1 MQPLVNIQS
10 SKFHHYVYVVVL
22 DDKVLKVRK
31 FANANTTYQIGKSC
45 LYVGMT
51 GLDPDTRFDKH
62 KAGIKAN
69 SYVQKYGLRLAPEF
83 VADLQ
88 QPMSYEDARYLEV
101 DVALKLKEKGF
112 AVWQA

>member
-1 MQPLVNIQS
+1 MQPLLKIQS
-10 SKFHHYVYVVVL
+10 SRLHHYVYVVVL
-22 DDKVLKVRK
+22 DKQVLKVRK
-31 FANANTTYQIGKSC
+31 FIKANPNYKIGKPC

-88 QPMSYEDARYLEV
+88 QPMCYEDARYLEV
-101 DVALKLKEKGF
+101 DVALKLKEQGF

>member
-1 MQPLVNIQS
+1 MN
-10 SKFHHYVYVVVL
+10 FHHYVYVVLMSEEVL
-22 DDKVLKVRK
+22 QHLKFLK
-31 FANANTTYQIGKSC
+31 ANPNYQKGKSC

-83 VADLQ
+83 VADLR

-101 DVALKLKEKGF
+101 DVAIRLKEKGY

>member
-1 MQPLVNIQS
+1 MMNT
-10 SKFHHYVYVVVL
+10 SKFHHYVYVVLL
-22 DDKVLKVRK
+22 DDQVSNVRR
-31 FANANTTYQIGKSC
+31 FSSANPSHQIGKPC

-83 VADLQ
+83 VADLL

-101 DVALKLKEKGF
+101 DVAIKLKEQGF

>member
-1 MQPLVNIQS
+1 MH
-10 SKFHHYVYVVVL
+10 KRFE
-22 DDKVLKVRK
+22 K
-31 FANANTTYQIGKSC
+31 ANPSHQIGKPC

-62 KAGIKAN
+62 KTGIKAN
-69 SYVQKYGLRLAPEF
+69 NYVQKYGLRLAPEF

-88 QPMSYEDARYLEV
+88 QPMSYQDARYLEV
-101 DVALKLKEKGF
+101 DVAIKLKEQGY

>member
-1 MQPLVNIQS
+1 MAL
-10 SKFHHYVYVVVL
+10 HHFVYVISLSEDVL
-22 DDKVLKVRK
+22 NHPKFSKANPNHQKDKP
-31 FANANTTYQIGKSC
+31 C

-83 VADLQ
+83 VADLR

-101 DVALKLKEKGF
+101 DVAIKLKEQGY

>member
-1 MQPLVNIQS
+1 MMNT
-10 SKFHHYVYVVVL
+10 SKFHHYVYAVLL
-22 DDKVLKVRK
+22 DDQVLTVQK
-31 FANANTTYQIGKSC
+31 FSNANPSHHIGKPC
-45 LYVGMT
+45 LYIGMT

-69 SYVQKYGLRLAPEF
+69 SYVQKFGLRLAPEF
-83 VADLQ
+83 VADLR

-101 DVALKLKEKGF
+101 DVAIKLKEQGY

>member
-1 MQPLVNIQS
+1 M

-22 DDKVLKVRK
+22 DDQVLKVRK
-31 FANANTTYQIGKSC
+31 FANANPTHQIGKPC

-83 VADLQ
+83 VADLR

-101 DVALKLKEKGF
+101 DVAIKLKVQGY

>member
-1 MQPLVNIQS
+1 M
-10 SKFHHYVYVVVL
+10 SKFHHYIYVVLLSDDVL
-22 DDKVLKVRK
+22 MQKK
-31 FANANTTYQIGKSC
+31 FANANPNHQIGKPC

-69 SYVQKYGLRLAPEF
+69 RYVQNYGRRLAPEF